1 MSTISRRSVTKG
13 AAWAVP
19 AVAIGAAVPA
29 FAVSGEVT
37 VTATGCRGTGN
48 QSKTARFTISAS
60 GNGRDAVVSITGV
73 NGDGGG
79 YTINSFSSSCPQPAG
94 CNTITR
100 PVCAPAVGSGTG
112 TLTATASNA
121 GFTTATISY
130 VVYDRETCQQIG
142 TGTVTVSTIP
152 DCPGGLRNAEPVAST
167 STSTATEPSSST
179 SSTPPPSTSAPTS
192 SAPSADAAPSAT
204 PSPAEAPGA
213 TSAPSATPDPSTSTP
228 TTQP

>member
-1 MSTISRRSVTKG
+1 MSVSRRTLSKG
-13 AAWAVP
+13 VAWSVP
-19 AVAIGAAVPA
+19 AVTIGAVVPA

-79 YTINSFSSSCPQPAG
+79 FRIESFSSTCPQPAG
-94 CNTITR
+94 CNAITR

-112 TLTATASNA
+112 TLTATAGNA
-121 GFTTATISY
+121 GFSTATISY
-130 VVYDRETCQQIG
+130 VVYDRASCQQIG

-167 STSTATEPSSST
+167 STATEPSSST

-192 SAPSADAAPSAT
+192 SAPAADAAPSAT
-204 PSPAEAPGA
+204 PSPAEAPVA
-213 TSAPSATPDPSTSTP
+213 TSAPSATPDPSTSTL